1 MYYGLRVAFGSDQ
14 CCWALEDALAGRYD
28 GLLVRYFWPS
38 TFVAVHSSTIIS
50 VYEVDAV
57 ESCDFEWAKSK
68 QACTRQAC
76 FMKKGAIAISARSD
90 ALVAMFA

>member
-38 TFVAVHSSTIIS
+38 TFVAVHSSTILA

-57 ESCDFEWAKSK
+57 ESGDFGYCKKQISLHEAKSK
-68 QACTRQAC
+68 
-76 FMKKGAIAISARSD
+76 
-90 ALVAMFA
+90 

>member
-38 TFVAVHSSTIIS
+38 TFGAINSSKILAVF
-50 VYEVDAV
+50 VVDAV

-68 QACTRQAC
+68 QACTMQAC
-76 FMKKGAIAISARSD
+76 FMKIGVIAISARSD
-90 ALVAMFA
+90 ELMAMFA